1 MLRKTRKKLKIFFL
15 LFLIIISVIFTI
27 YFALTNIEKNI
38 LKEIDRKFTS
48 IFPGSSLNYE
58 DFNKTGLFPVKDISI
73 NNVIIEHENY
83 KIKSDKLSVDLV
95 NNKAKNINISPAI
108 ILFHQNSL
116 PSFSLSIKKNINIEI
131 TEEEDRNLKNILVKI
146 PEPILFKS
154 NIESYIIK
162 HNAPNLRMSLI
173 DNQLKNLS
181 YNADKILFIKED
193 EEKKKPTY
201 EINNFF
207 ININKDGDNTLYDIE
222 VNQKNLALELKKQ
235 STSINANWEHI
246 KKHKKS
252 NYKINNLLIKNHKI
266 DLKLSGEIIK
276 NNNSLFPKGD
286 LELKIAN
293 YPLLLDGF
301 IDNIKQQAQNNSQF
315 RTLFQKTLLKDN
327 AKPKL
332 TRFIKKINKDETD
345 NINFNIKFS
354 PNFFIKINN
363 IDTKQLQKL
372 LEENFK

>member
-108 ILFHQNSL
+108 ILFRQNSL